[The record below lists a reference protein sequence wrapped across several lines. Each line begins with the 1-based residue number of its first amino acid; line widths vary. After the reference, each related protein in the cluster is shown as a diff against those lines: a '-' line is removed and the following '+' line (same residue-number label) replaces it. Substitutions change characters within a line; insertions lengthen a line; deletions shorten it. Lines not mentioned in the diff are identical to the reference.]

1 MRIGLIE
8 FLLILAIASLTVGPR
23 VALFVD
29 RWMRRANRANAMA
42 ARRRA
47 EYAAQMAAERDAM
60 LKRFRTASTVFGVG
74 ILLVLVYAL
83 GFRPI
88 DTPPQAYKAPDL
100 RQETG
105 AMQTAVS
112 TDRKTQLELGEYQGV
127 DCIRAKDGLLYAAAW
142 NGAALK
148 KRTSDLVRT
157 DGGHAAAILS
167 VEGELTGF
175 AFDAAGDVW
184 LTQLTTAGG
193 TLCRAKHDSWGAAVE
208 QVVTQLDGAPLGAV
222 SAVEVS
228 PAGKV
233 YFAVAAAAGAE
244 NGLESALRT
253 ELLAHTATGCVYVYD
268 PAARTVEKVLGGV
281 AGAAG
286 LALSPDGS
294 TLYVSDLG
302 SRCIW
307 AVDADARELTAGGRG
322 CTAAFAGLPGY
333 PGALA
338 ADTDGTLYISY
349 RWARSSWLEKNAD
362 TAQRF
367 VNAIAKAQKWVQ
379 EHTDR
384 QVAEA
389 ICDQFPDTDLDILE
403 RVCARHR
410 EIDAW
415 NRTPVMER
423 QALERLETVMEQ
435 AGELRHSDWVP
446 FEELVNNTFAQ
457 NAIS

>member
-29 RWMRRANRANAMA
+29 RWMWRANRANAMA

-88 DTPPQAYKAPDL
+88 DTPPQTYKAPDL

-127 DCIRAKDGLLYAAAW
+127 DCIHAKDGLLYAAAW

-208 QVVTQLDGAPLGAV
+208 QMVTQLDGAPLGAV

-307 AVDADARELTAGGRG
+307 AVPSGGRERMAGGKG
-322 CTAAFAGLPGY
+322 CAQLAAGLPGY

-338 ADTDGTLYISY
+338 VEEDGTVSVGY
-349 RWARSSWLEKNAD
+349 RWARSAWLEDHAD
-362 TAQRF
+362 GTLLRGA
-367 VNAIAKAQKWVQ
+367 
-379 EHTDR
+379 
-384 QVAEA
+384 
-389 ICDQFPDTDLDILE
+389 
-403 RVCARHR
+403 
-410 EIDAW
+410 
-415 NRTPVMER
+415 
-423 QALERLETVMEQ
+423 ALRLSESMGERLFQMPDDGICAERFGPDGALLASYGGKALGGVLALCPAENRVYLGV
-435 AGELRHSDWVP
+435 AGETKIQWVR
-446 FEELVNNTFAQ
+446 
-457 NAIS
+457 I